1 MTIQD
6 IGLFQALG
14 AKMDYLNQR
23 QGVIAQNVANA
34 DTPGYKPKDL
44 TPVDFSSML
53 GSVSAGSG
61 ISMSSVN
68 INKTDEQH
76 LGLAGA
82 GNVDAKAR
90 AQKDTYEVAP
100 AGNAVVIEEQLVNS
114 SQNMMDYSLMLNIY
128 QKQVGML
135 RTALGGRS

>member
-1 MTIQD
+1 MTTQG
-6 IGLFQALG
+6 IGLFQALS

-53 GSVSAGSG
+53 GSSSGAGKSL
-61 ISMSSVN
+61 SSVS
-68 INKTDEQH
+68 IDVTDEQH
-76 LGLAGA
+76 LGLAGSSA
-82 GNVDAKAR
+82 NVKAR

-100 AGNAVVIEEQLVNS
+100 AGNAVVIEEQVINS
-114 SQNMMDYSLMLNIY
+114 SKNMMDYSLMLNVY

-135 RTALGGRS
+135 RMAIGGK

>member
-1 MTIQD
+1 MTTQG

-53 GSVSAGSG
+53 GSSAGSG
-61 ISMSSVN
+61 VSMSSVS
-68 INKTDEQH
+68 IDMTDGQH
-76 LGLAGA
+76 LGLAGGGVNA
-82 GNVDAKAR
+82 RAR
-90 AQKDTYEVAP
+90 AQKDTYEVSP
-100 AGNAVVIEEQLVNS
+100 SGNAVIIEEQLINS
-114 SQNMMDYSLMLNIY
+114 SKNMMDYSLMLNIY
-128 QKQVGML
+128 QKHVGML
-135 RTALGGRS
+135 RTALGQ